1 MEIYDIIKRVLV
13 TEKSTIV
20 KDGWNQY
27 VFAVDKRANKIE
39 IAGAVEKLFKVKVL
53 EIRTMNMQ
61 GKKKRV
67 GKTIG
72 EKPSWKKAVVTL
84 AAGNRIEVYEGV

>member
-1 MEIYDIIKRVLV
+1 MELYDIIKKVLI

-39 IAGAVEKLFKVKVL
+39 IAHAIEKLFKVKVL
-53 EIRTMNMQ
+53 DVRTMNVI
-61 GKKKRV
+61 GKKKRL
-67 GKTIG
+67 GKHEG
-72 EKPSWKKAVVTL
+72 EKPAWKKAVATL
-84 AAGNRIEVYEGV
+84 AAGNRIEIFEGV